1 MNTHL
6 EPVKGEPQSPFDAIK
21 HTDPATGTEFW
32 SAREL
37 MPLMG
42 YPRWNEFKV
51 PLERAMKSAEV
62 QGQDVDRLFRGSAEK
77 SAGRPRSDFHLTR
90 FAAYLVAMNGDPN
103 KPEVAVAQAY
113 FAVRTRE
120 AETQPQRQLPQD
132 YASALRE
139 LAASVEAREV
149 AEREAARSAKRLEMA
164 APKVAKADAHSNV
177 DEWKTRQNF
186 YREVQ
191 QWGDAQNL
199 DIKQGSVSELLTRK
213 GMFIGGLRQDRGQLT
228 RSATK
233 AKWGRNHKGVA
244 DNGHAYCTPQL
255 SPRGQD
261 IAWKWIVRAVE
272 EHGEKLNPK
281 KETK

>member
-1 MNTHL
+1 MSELIPLTNTDEGARAVMGRDLHQFLEVQSNYTTWMNRL
-6 EPVKGEPQSPFDAIK
+6 VEKYDFVEGQDYLSK
-21 HTDPATGTEFW
+21 TGKV
-32 SAREL
+32 AREGRGNIGQL
-37 MPLMG
+37 DHILTLDMAKELSMVQN
-42 YPRWNEFKV
+42 NERGRQARRYFIEC
-51 PLERAMKSAEV
+51 ER
-62 QGQDVDRLFRGSAEK
+62 R
-77 SAGRPRSDFHLTR
+77 
-90 FAAYLVAMNGDPN
+90 
-103 KPEVAVAQAY
+103 AQ
-113 FAVRTRE
+113 
-120 AETQPQRQLPQD
+120 QPQPQLPKD

-139 LAASVEAREV
+139 LAESVEAREL

-199 DIKQGSVSELLTRK
+199 DIKQGNVSELLTRK

-244 DNGHAYCTPQL
+244 ENGHAYCTPQL

-261 IAWKWIVRAVE
+261 IAWKWIVQAVE

>member
-1 MNTHL
+1 MSKHL
-6 EPVKGEPQSPFDAIK
+6 EPQKSLVHRDDNGQ
-21 HTDPATGTEFW
+21 PATTSYIIAEGTNSQHRAILQLVKQNLSDFEEFGGV
-32 SAREL
+32 AFEMQPFETAGGTQKRTVAVLNREHAMLL
-37 MPLMG
+37 MTYM
-42 YPRWNEFKV
+42 RNTDIIRDFKKRLIRAFTE
-51 PLERAMKSAEV
+51 LER
-62 QGQDVDRLFRGSAEK
+62 R
-77 SAGRPRSDFHLTR
+77 
-90 FAAYLVAMNGDPN
+90 
-103 KPEVAVAQAY
+103 AQ
-113 FAVRTRE
+113 
-120 AETQPQRQLPQD
+120 QPQFELPQD
-132 YASALRE
+132 YVSALRE